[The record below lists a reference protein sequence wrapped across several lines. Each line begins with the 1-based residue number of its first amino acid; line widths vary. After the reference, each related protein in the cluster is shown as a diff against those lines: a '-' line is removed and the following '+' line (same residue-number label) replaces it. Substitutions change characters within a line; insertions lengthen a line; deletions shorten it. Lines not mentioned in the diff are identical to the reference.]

1 MPPTPRLHAVDLAKL
16 EQAMKSWPEPEVCE
30 DCNEVVRYWNP
41 EGGGDGLTSC
51 ACCTEGAESCA
62 PIKMPPGITVEDI
75 RTLITLAVFTRDG
88 APTLKVKAS

>member
-1 MPPTPRLHAVDLAKL
+1 MA
-16 EQAMKSWPEPEVCE
+16 SWPEPEVCE

-41 EGGGDGLTSC
+41 EGGGDGLASC

-75 RTLITLAVFTRDG
+75 RTLVAMAR
-88 APTLKVKAS
+88 APFLMKARAS